1 MRPVDTG
8 DRAGTPGTLASVD
21 AMVAEAQRRWAS
33 RGMAGEV
40 GMLNVQHVNDANA
53 YVSVGSNAGLIVGN
67 AVGGVLVAAFGSGIA
82 IAIDAM
88 TFFVAGL
95 LVFSFRSVSKPHDS
109 GESIAGDL
117 AHGWRVFISFRWVV
131 VIVAAFSVIV
141 MVERGAIEVMGPV
154 LAREEYGGA
163 AGWAV
168 ALAGMSV
175 GLLVGGGIATRG
187 RVGVSLRGG
196 GGVSLLEV

>member
-1 MRPVDTG
+1 
-8 DRAGTPGTLASVD
+8 
-21 AMVAEAQRRWAS
+21 
-33 RGMAGEV
+33 
-40 GMLNVQHVNDANA
+40 
-53 YVSVGSNAGLIVGN
+53 
-67 AVGGVLVAAFGSGIA
+67 
-82 IAIDAM
+82 M

-117 AHGWRVFISFRWVV
+117 AHGWRVFVSFRWVV

-175 GLLVGGGIATRG
+175 GLLVGGVIATRV
-187 RVGVSLRGG
+187 RVGRPMMTAMLGMLALPVLLLTLAFTLNLVVVTAAAFVLGIAFELMGVLWFTALQTHVPRESLSRVSAYDAIDRKSTRLNSSHIPLSRMP
-196 GGVSLLEV
+196 SSA